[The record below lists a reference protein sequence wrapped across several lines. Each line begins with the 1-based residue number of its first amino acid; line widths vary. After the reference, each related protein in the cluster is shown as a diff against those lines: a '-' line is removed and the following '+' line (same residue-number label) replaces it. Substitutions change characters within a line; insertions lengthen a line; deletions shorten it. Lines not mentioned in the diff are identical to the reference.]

1 MLAVVK
7 KPRTELS
14 IQGDRP
20 GEIVDWLRKKYD
32 VTVLAADEDEA
43 AVPVEGTAFWK
54 EMEKNR
60 VGNLLAGARL
70 KAGLTQE
77 QLAEKLEIR
86 QNMVSD
92 YERGRRALS
101 PGMARR
107 FSSVLQVREARLI
120 YGAPSHAPRRRA
132 ERKDAKE

>member
-20 GEIVDWLRKKYD
+20 GEIVDWLRKKYE
-32 VTVLAADEDEA
+32 VTVLAKDEDEA
-43 AVPVEGTAFWK
+43 SIPVEETEFWR

-60 VGNLLAGARL
+60 IGNLLAGARL

-77 QLAEKLEIR
+77 QLADKLEIR

-101 PGMARR
+101 PEMAKR
-107 FSSVLQVREARLI
+107 FGSVLQVNETSLK
-120 YGAPSHAPRRRA
+120 YGPTSQAPYRRSGKRS
-132 ERKDAKE
+132 